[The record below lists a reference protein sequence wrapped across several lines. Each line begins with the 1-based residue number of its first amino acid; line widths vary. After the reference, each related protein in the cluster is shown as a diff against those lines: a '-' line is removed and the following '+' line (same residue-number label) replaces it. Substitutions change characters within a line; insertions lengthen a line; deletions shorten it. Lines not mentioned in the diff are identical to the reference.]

1 MRKKLGHLTRRH
13 VTRSAIAA
21 VASATALGFLTPTVA
36 AAPGG
41 IEGYSTE
48 VQQAAV
54 AALSAG
60 EGITETAALNV
71 LRTQESSVKV
81 LDIVTE
87 RLDGQMVGS
96 YLDAEG
102 KPVVNV
108 LTEAA
113 AAEADRA
120 GATAKIV
127 SRSAAQL
134 DAAQSK
140 LESVTAVPHTSIGTD
155 VQTNQVVLTVAQ
167 QAKGK
172 ALGTLLATAKR
183 LGDTVRVEHVAGG
196 IRKAIY
202 NGEAIRGGGSRCS
215 AGFNTNY
222 GGTNYIVDAGHCT
235 GAVSQWDVGP
245 SVDASFPGNDYGLIR
260 NDTGS
265 APGAVTLWNGS
276 TQRISSAANAYVGQR
291 ICKSGSTTGLTC
303 GSVQRTNV
311 TINYQQGPV
320 YQTVQ
325 TSAVVNSGDSGGCMF
340 AGSTGLGITSGMGGG
355 NSYFQPVVE
364 ALNAYGVRLN

>member
-134 DAAQSK
+134 DAVQSK

-215 AGFNTNY
+215 SGFNTNY